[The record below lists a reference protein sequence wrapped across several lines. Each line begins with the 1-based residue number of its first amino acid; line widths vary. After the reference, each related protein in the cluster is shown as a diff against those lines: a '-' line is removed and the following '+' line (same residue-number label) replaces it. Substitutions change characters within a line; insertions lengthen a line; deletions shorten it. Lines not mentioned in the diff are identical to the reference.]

1 MQLVCSLNQQARLLL
16 WKIGALAAFVCMVG
30 AGNALTAPLYPASVE
45 RRSDLEQILQS
56 GRTDL
61 SFADRENADAPEAP
75 KNSRVLARMSEPGS
89 RGEFQGARDA
99 SSDSANISNSET
111 ATSSDPGGVADDSGM
126 KWDSS
131 APNAYGS
138 WTSYGYNGATQS
150 GGSEGQWYSVPGGD
164 TYTANLL
171 AGDKG
176 KQDPSGS
183 HWPGL
188 ADGPGCINLLDPVPE
203 PSSLV
208 FLLGAIFLA
217 ALLLVRSPML
227 R

>member
-1 MQLVCSLNQQARLLL
+1 MQSVCSRHQQARDLV
-16 WKIGALAAFVCMVG
+16 WKIGALAAFVCT
-30 AGNALTAPLYPASVE
+30 GNALAAPLYPAAVE
-45 RRSDLEQILQS
+45 RRLDLEQILQT
-56 GRTDL
+56 GRTGL
-61 SFADRENADAPEAP
+61 SFAERDNAEVPASP
-75 KNSRVLARMSEPGS
+75 KISRVLSRMSELGS

-99 SSDSANISNSET
+99 SSDSA
-111 ATSSDPGGVADDSGM
+111 DLGGVGDDSGM

-138 WTSYGYNGATQS
+138 WTSYGYSGATQS
-150 GGSEGQWYSVPGGD
+150 GGSEGQWYSVLGGD

-171 AGDKG
+171 AGDKD

-183 HWPGL
+183 RWPGL
-188 ADGPGCINLLDPVPE
+188 ADGPGCIDLLDPVPE

-208 FLLGAIFLA
+208 FLLGAIFVA
-217 ALLLVRSPML
+217 ALLLVRSSAL

>member
-1 MQLVCSLNQQARLLL
+1 V
-16 WKIGALAAFVCMVG
+16 WKIGALAAFVCTVCT
-30 AGNALTAPLYPASVE
+30 GNALAAPLYPASIE
-45 RRSDLEQILQS
+45 QQLDLEQILQT
-56 GRTDL
+56 GRTGL
-61 SFADRENADAPEAP
+61 SFAERENADAPAAP
-75 KNSRVLARMSEPGS
+75 KISRVLSRMSEPGS

-99 SSDSANISNSET
+99 SSDSA
-111 ATSSDPGGVADDSGM
+111 DPGGVGDDSGL
-126 KWDSS
+126 KWDPS
-131 APNAYGS
+131 APSAYGS
-138 WTSYGYNGATQS
+138 WTSYGYSGATQS
-150 GGSEGQWYSVPGGD
+150 GGSEGQWYSVLGGD
-164 TYTANLL
+164 TYSANLL

-188 ADGPGCINLLDPVPE
+188 ADGPGCIDLLDPVPE

>member
-1 MQLVCSLNQQARLLL
+1 MQLVCSPIQPAGQFL
-16 WKIGALAAFVCMVG
+16 WKVGALAAFMCTVCT
-30 AGNALTAPLYPASVE
+30 GNALAAPLYPASVE
-45 RRSDLEQILQS
+45 KRLDLEQILQTS
-56 GRTDL
+56 RTGL
-61 SFADRENADAPEAP
+61 AFGDRENADAPASP
-75 KNSRVLARMSEPGS
+75 KISWVLSRMSEPGN

-99 SSDSANISNSET
+99 SSDSANTSNSET
-111 ATSSDPGGVADDSGM
+111 GNSFDSGGVGDDSGM

-150 GGSEGQWYSVPGGD
+150 GGSEGQWNSVLGGD

-176 KQDPSGS
+176 KPDYSGS
-183 HWPGL
+183 RWPGL
-188 ADGPGCINLLDPVPE
+188 ADGPGRIDLLDPVPE

-208 FLLGAIFLA
+208 FLLGAIFVA
-217 ALLLVRSPML
+217 ALLLVRSPVL

>member
-1 MQLVCSLNQQARLLL
+1 MQLVCSLNQQARPLV
-16 WKIGALAAFVCMVG
+16 WKIGALAAFVCTVCT
-30 AGNALTAPLYPASVE
+30 GNALAAPFTQLPSNNSWIWNRFCRPAE
-45 RRSDLEQILQS
+45 RVSRSQ
-56 GRTDL
+56 
-61 SFADRENADAPEAP
+61 NARMQTLPQRR
-75 KNSRVLARMSEPGS
+75 KISRVLSRMSEPGS

-99 SSDSANISNSET
+99 SSDSA
-111 ATSSDPGGVADDSGM
+111 DPGGVGDDSGL
-126 KWDSS
+126 KWDPS
-131 APNAYGS
+131 APSAYGS
-138 WTSYGYNGATQS
+138 WTSYGYSGATQS
-150 GGSEGQWYSVPGGD
+150 GGSEGQWYSVLGGD
-164 TYTANLL
+164 TYSANLL

-188 ADGPGCINLLDPVPE
+188 ADGPGCIDLLDPVPE